1 MASNDTAEALIDA
14 LAGLE
19 VGSTG
24 DVAAAKALARLD
36 PVEAVHALR
45 VLVAQSKASAR
56 AGKALVLATRAL
68 SWGPDEHFSPEAR
81 GRVFDAATEFGVS
94 EVAAL
99 FARSAPALEVDPGL
113 VDQPDPVIGH
123 YTLGHKKM
131 LARRVDGDRIA
142 RFAMEPD
149 PRVIRELLLNPR
161 LTEELVVRI
170 AARRPARVPGLR
182 EIWRASKGC
191 GRRHGRRALARHPDT
206 PPEIGLKIL
215 PQLARGDLAAI
226 AGDGALHADVRA
238 LAQRLAGPSARG
250 RAAAAAAAGGAPS
263 GGAGRPLDRAAD
275 QVAQP
280 REPAGQHDQGEDG
293 HEEEELV
300 SGQVKAGHRG
310 S

>member
-1 MASNDTAEALIDA
+1 
-14 LAGLE
+14 
-19 VGSTG
+19 
-24 DVAAAKALARLD
+24 
-36 PVEAVHALR
+36 

-149 PRVIRELLLNPR
+149 PGSSASCCS
-161 LTEELVVRI
+161 T
-170 AARRPARVPGLR
+170 
-182 EIWRASKGC
+182 RASRGA
-191 GRRHGRRALARHPDT
+191 GGAHRGAPAGARPGAH
-206 PPEIGLKIL
+206 
-215 PQLARGDLAAI
+215 GDLAVEQV
-226 AGDGALHADVRA
+226 VRA
-238 LAQRLAGPSARG
+238 PQRC
-250 RAAAAAAAGGAPS
+250 
-263 GGAGRPLDRAAD
+263 AGRR
-275 QVAQP
+275 
-280 REPAGQHDQGEDG
+280 R
-293 HEEEELV
+293 
-300 SGQVKAGHRG
+300 
-310 S
+310 